1 VEAGIVLLVM
11 PWTQYWD
18 HNYFVRASRVLEP
31 TLASP
36 WLRGAISGVGLVT
49 LFAGLADLVALF
61 LRRSQVE
68 STSTP

>member
-11 PWTQYWD
+11 PWTDYWD
-18 HNYFVRASRVLEP
+18 HNYFVTVSRALEP

-61 LRRSQVE
+61 LRRSQIE
-68 STSTP
+68 PTITP